1 MNAIKL
7 ETLIRRLGRTHEELL
22 AESVIPDDELIELF
36 PDIDELY
43 LEPEPGISMNFW
55 ADTGRFELFSITLI
69 APLPECI
76 EYKGELPEPYSAT
89 MNQSTIRSLFGEPL
103 EFSGP
108 FRLPGEA
115 RQYGGWESFL
125 LNPAVYPNT
134 KVNFRYLESMKIDR
148 IGFALIDRG
157 HE

>member
-7 ETLIRRLGRTHEELL
+7 ETLIRSLGRTHEELL

-55 ADTGRFELFSITLI
+55 TDTGRFELFSITLI
-69 APLPECI
+69 ASLPECT
-76 EYKGELPEPYSAT
+76 EYKGELPAPYAPT
-89 MNQSTIRSLFGEPL
+89 MNQSTIHSLFGEPL

-108 FRLPGEA
+108 FTLPGETQ
-115 RQYGGWESFL
+115 QYGGWESFL
-125 LNPAVYPNT
+125 LDPTVHPNT
-134 KVNFRYLESMKIDR
+134 KVYFGYLESMEIYS
-148 IGFALIDRG
+148 IGFALVDRG